1 MWVGAAAAAVAGSG
15 HQRRSVASCCPP
27 TVPIRLAPR
36 GFEVGE
42 EGLGGDP
49 DDGLEVVVVVLIHQ
63 EAVEDGEARALY
75 WGGEMALHGRIAH
88 CIQGP
93 NMDIWDA
100 SQRTYE
106 TRISF
111 KE

>member
-1 MWVGAAAAAVAGSG
+1 MWVGAAAAAAAAGSG
-15 HQRRSVASCCPP
+15 HQRRS
-27 TVPIRLAPR
+27 APR

-49 DDGLEVVVVVLIHQ
+49 DDGLEVVVVFVHQ

-88 CIQGP
+88 HIQGP
-93 NMDIWDA
+93 NMDIWGV
-100 SQRTYE
+100 SRRTDE
-106 TRISF
+106 TQISF
-111 KE
+111 KD